1 MFELPKP
8 YPTKEYSAIKDFFDQ
23 IAPDFSEPHGN
34 AERLFKHRIRLIR
47 ESIHLYDEDEI
58 LEIGCGRGQHLMALM
73 DKNRKGTGIDISSRM
88 IEKARQDATSSPYSK
103 NVMFEIDNAEQLHR
117 VADSSIDV
125 VLCIG
130 ALEHMLDKKAV
141 VQNVFRVLKGQGRF
155 FCMSPSGD
163 YLWYRSIAPR
173 FKINTKHLSSD
184 EFITE
189 IKIQDMLSQI
199 GFRIEKIKHWTFIPK
214 GDIPFF
220 FSGFLQFLDLIGK
233 LFRISAFRGGI
244 RFTAIKT

>member
-1 MFELPKP
+1 MFEPPTP
-8 YPTKEYSAIKDFFDQ
+8 YPIKDYSAIKDFFDQ
-23 IAPDFSEPHGN
+23 IEPDFSEPHGN
-34 AERLFKHRIRLIR
+34 PERLFKYRIRLIK
-47 ESIHLYDEDEI
+47 ESIHLHDDDVI

-73 DKNRKGTGIDISSRM
+73 DENRKGTGIDISSRM
-88 IEKARQDATSSPYSK
+88 IEKARLDSTSSPFSK
-103 NVMFEIDNAEQLHR
+103 NVVFEIDNA
-117 VADSSIDV
+117 
-125 VLCIG
+125 
-130 ALEHMLDKKAV
+130 EHMLDKKAV
-141 VQNVFRVLKGQGRF
+141 VQNVFRALKGQGQF

-163 YLWYRSIAPR
+163 YSWYRSIAPL

-189 IKIQDMLSQI
+189 SKIQEMLSQV

-214 GDIPFF
+214 GDVPFF

-244 RFTAIKT
+244 LFTAIKT